1 MTDHSRLDALGV
13 DPDSLNPE
21 QLAVLESLT
30 DQELELLARIRKRLD
45 ETAGDVEGH
54 MDGGGFCW

>member
-1 MTDHSRLDALGV
+1 MTNSDRLAELGFALEWA
-13 DPDSLNPE
+13 NEE

-30 DQELELLARIRKRLD
+30 DEEVALLTDIKVRLD
-45 ETAGDVEGH
+45 EVADDVEGH